1 MGKTNKREHDT
12 SNTKA
17 LDDKEEEF
25 EDIVFIGEFK
35 EVCPF
40 CFNGVRVHEDGV
52 IHALPTCR
60 MFEQTECEE
69 FIHRMRAKIK
79 EIAERDRNVN

>member
-1 MGKTNKREHDT
+1 MNSKKQKQANV
-12 SNTKA
+12 A
-17 LDDKEEEF
+17 EEEF

-40 CFNGVRVHEDGV
+40 CFSGIRVLDDCI
-52 IHALPTCR
+52 IHAIPSCKV
-60 MFEQTECEE
+60 FENTECDE
-69 FIHRMRAKIK
+69 FLHRMKLKIK